1 MNMNGAVDKRD
12 LVKKTAR
19 IILLWLPLSLF
30 SLILIGVTAARFYL
44 SPERAERLAVS
55 VFSSVSTGSLSMK
68 VDESDIFGSIC
79 IRNIVVKNGPDFGGN
94 TLAEVKMIRLKYG
107 LLPLLTGFLDIGEL
121 TIEKP
126 RIYLRNKNGIWN
138 FSALFPAKEEK
149 RGPEAESENIL
160 SLPLPVKARFD
171 FSR

>member
-1 MNMNGAVDKRD
+1 MNGAVDKRD

-19 IILLWLPLSLF
+19 ILLLWLPLSLL

-44 SPERAERLAVS
+44 SPERTERLAVS

-94 TLAEVKMIRLKYG
+94 
-107 LLPLLTGFLDIGEL
+107 
-121 TIEKP
+121 
-126 RIYLRNKNGIWN
+126 
-138 FSALFPAKEEK
+138 
-149 RGPEAESENIL
+149 
-160 SLPLPVKARFD
+160 
-171 FSR
+171 